1 MTCRKIVP
9 ILGAVAI
16 VSAGLWIAVTSWAS
30 DVGVLGSAV
39 SLSSV
44 TITGKQKLKSVQK
57 GGNVHVGATTT
68 PANLSGQLEIYYV
81 DAPANKAVL
90 AIPAPWTSVSPT
102 VARYKNSLAPAG
114 PTPVRT
120 AVIST
125 GRVAKVTGKGL
136 GGLDIATPP
145 GAGGVIT
152 VLTVQNAGDASTH
165 RMCSLYALGNGSVIT
180 HKVNSTG
187 YKLTLKK
194 GVETACP
201 ACADGIKNGNETA
214 IDCGGSCGPCDDGET
229 CNGAADCLSAVCTS
243 GVCQPALCTD
253 GLRNGTESDVDCGGT
268 CPGCPN
274 GADCTAGTDCQS
286 LVCTGG
292 ACQPTQCS
300 DGVKNGSE
308 TGVDCGNGCPD
319 CPAGQ
324 GCDSSDDCVSN
335 VCTGGICQSALC
347 SDGVQNGNETDVD
360 CGGSCPDCANG
371 KHCSIAGDCQSAV
384 YTGGMVVSH
393 KARKYT
399 ARWWTQ
405 GEEPG
410 TTGEWG
416 VWQDNG
422 AC

>member
-1 MTCRKIVP
+1 MTIEEKIGQMTQLEQGSVDP
-9 ILGAVAI
+9 EG
-16 VSAGLWIAVTSWAS
+16 VT
-30 DVGVLGSAV
+30 DLLLGSAV

-165 RMCSLYALGNGSVIT
+165 RMCSLYALGNDSVIT

-229 CNGAADCLSAVCTS
+229 CNGAADCES
-243 GVCQPALCTD
+243 GVGSCLHEYDSPRRSRRNQPA
-253 GLRNGTESDVDCGGT
+253 
-268 CPGCPN
+268 P
-274 GADCTAGTDCQS
+274 
-286 LVCTGG
+286 
-292 ACQPTQCS
+292 
-300 DGVKNGSE
+300 
-308 TGVDCGNGCPD
+308 GNG
-319 CPAGQ
+319 
-324 GCDSSDDCVSN
+324 VSQW
-335 VCTGGICQSALC
+335 ISLR
-347 SDGVQNGNETDVD
+347 
-360 CGGSCPDCANG
+360 G
-371 KHCSIAGDCQSAV
+371 KHQQHRSLQIHQWRYDRAR
-384 YTGGMVVSH
+384 Y
-393 KARKYT
+393 ARKT
-399 ARWWTQ
+399 CRLDQRRARL
-405 GEEPG
+405 
-410 TTGEWG
+410 
-416 VWQDNG
+416 
-422 AC
+422 AKRHL